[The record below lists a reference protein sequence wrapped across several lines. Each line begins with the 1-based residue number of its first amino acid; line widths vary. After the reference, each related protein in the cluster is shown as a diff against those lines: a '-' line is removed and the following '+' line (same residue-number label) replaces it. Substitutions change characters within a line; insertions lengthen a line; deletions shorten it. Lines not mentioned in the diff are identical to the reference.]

1 MAELPFFYGETVTN
15 VVLSILLTILV
26 VAVSLGFALWLRQLV
41 VRRLKKTVLD
51 NWLVQMIGVLVM
63 IPVIIAGFVLVSLTV
78 TLSVNFLVTVWN
90 GLTAGLRA
98 SDIANGLRS
107 ILGGLIGT
115 LLIIVLAIGVGRTI
129 MRLVV
134 GRLGEQR
141 LDINIRTLI
150 GRITYGLIIMICI
163 FWILSLWNIS
173 IAVPVTV
180 ISAISV
186 AVTFSVQ
193 DILKDLVAGLYLLF
207 ERPFHIGDQITVANY
222 TGRVE
227 SVEVRATKLRLTSGE
242 EMTIPNAL
250 VFGGTVVN
258 NTEFDERRATITL
271 TMPQSDFDKEATPAK
286 VLKTVRE
293 LENVLVKPEPFV
305 YVVHYTGGAG
315 VSSGDTAP
323 AATSTISPNSSA
335 GASSSD
341 AAGNAGGMVVL
352 SLRFWMPTGRYQT
365 VTEVMSALHDA
376 LPDVDLVVEESGGNI

>member
-1 MAELPFFYGETVTN
+1 MAQVPFFYGETVTN

-26 VAVSLGFALWLRQLV
+26 VAVSLGFALWLRRLI

-51 NWLVQMIGVLVM
+51 DWLVQTIGVLVM
-63 IPVIIAGFVLVSLTV
+63 IPVIIAGLVLVSLTV
-78 TLSVNFLVTVWN
+78 TLSVNFLVTVWSE
-90 GLTAGLRA
+90 LTAGLQT
-98 SDIANGLRS
+98 SDIAKALR
-107 ILGGLIGT
+107 LTLWTLIET
-115 LLIIVLAIGVGRTI
+115 LLIIVLAIGVGRTL

-150 GRITYGLIIMICI
+150 GRISYGLIVMICI
-163 FWILSLWNIS
+163 FWILSLWNVS
-173 IAVPVTV
+173 ITVPVTV

-193 DILKDLVAGLYLLF
+193 DILKDLVAGLYILF
-207 ERPFHIGDQITVANY
+207 ERPFHIGDQITVVNY

-258 NTEFDERRATITL
+258 NTQFDERRATITL
-271 TMPQSDFDKEATPAK
+271 TMSQNDFDKEETPAK
-286 VLKTVRE
+286 ILKTVRE

-305 YVVHYTGGAG
+305 YVVHYSGGAG
-315 VSSGDTAP
+315 VSSGDAASTA
-323 AATSTISPNSSA
+323 STNSPDSGT
-335 GASSSD
+335 GASSAD
-341 AAGNAGGMVVL
+341 AAGNAGGTVVL

-365 VTEVMSALHDA
+365 VTEVMSALHDV
-376 LPDVDLVVEESGGNI
+376 LPDVDLVVEESGGNV